1 MASTATGLD
10 SGDTG
15 RTLED
20 AFARE
25 ARRGVALAAIARTVA
40 FALLW
45 VSYFEDAL
53 GNWENPQFVYR
64 SGLIAAALVSG
75 GLTLLAARR
84 SKRPVSW
91 CGVFLALDLAVITLL
106 IFGWLPEMIADYP
119 QFLAVRM
126 QDILLFLVILGASA
140 LPLSPRLVA
149 GAGIGTAVIWVAAV
163 LHSFWNTPGAMTS
176 DAAARGAKD
185 QADLLARI
193 SKALVL
199 DTDYFV
205 VQTALVL
212 AIAGLLAIGVREGR
226 RLVVQAVRAE
236 AGRARFARFMPPGVL
251 DALGA
256 RGDGTLPSRRS
267 AACILFA
274 DLDRS
279 ATPSVEALGRFYAM
293 AEPAVFEEGGV
304 IDRFVGD
311 PVMATFGA
319 IEGGQGN
326 PADRA
331 LRCAERL
338 VAEGAQIAAI
348 HFGPVISGE
357 VGSDRQRAFGVVG
370 DTVNSTRRLLD
381 WGRER
386 GLALIVSGAAA
397 DALTAEARADLA
409 PQGEASLRGLDT
421 PVTTWSRA

>member
-1 MASTATGLD
+1 MASRA
-10 SGDTG
+10 SGADPADTG
-15 RTLED
+15 RMLED

-25 ARRGVALAAIARTVA
+25 ARRGVALAALARTVA
-40 FALLW
+40 FVLLW
-45 VSYFEDAL
+45 ASYYEDAQ
-53 GNWENPQFVYR
+53 GAWKNPYFLYR
-64 SGLIAAALVSG
+64 SALVAAALVSG

-84 SKRPVSW
+84 SKRPVAW
-91 CGVFLALDLAVITLL
+91 CGVFLGVDLAVIALL

-149 GAGIGTAVIWVAAV
+149 GAGIGTAVIWVVAV
-163 LHSFWNTPGAMTS
+163 LRSFWKTPGAMTG
-176 DAAARGAKD
+176 DMAAKGARD
-185 QADLLARI
+185 QADMLARI
-193 SKALVL
+193 SRALVL
-199 DTDYFV
+199 DTDYFMI
-205 VQTALVL
+205 QTALVL
-212 AIAGLLAIGVREGR
+212 AIAALLVVGVREGR
-226 RLVVQAVRAE
+226 RLVIQAARAE

-256 RGDGTLPSRRS
+256 RPDGELPSRRS
-267 AACILFA
+267 TACILFA

-279 ATPSVEALGRFYAM
+279 SAPGLEALGRFYAA
-293 AEPAVFEEGGV
+293 AEAAVFEQGGV

-311 PVMATFGA
+311 PVMASFGA
-319 IEGGQGN
+319 IGDGPGN
-326 PADRA
+326 PADHA

-357 VGSDRQRAFGVVG
+357 VGSARQRAFGVVG

-386 GLALIVSGAAA
+386 GLALVVSGPAT
-397 DALTAEARADLA
+397 DALSAEARAGLA
-409 PQGEASLRGLDT
+409 PRGEASLRGLDT
-421 PVTTWSRA
+421 PLATWSRA